1 MPITKN
7 LANNDRE
14 WKALL
19 RGDDRNVVRTMS
31 EWKKLLTSRESP
43 LAGVNEK
50 VVSAF
55 SKNLKFKNGGLAHAD
70 YSMIVGVVPFSQF
83 RRIWENFGMS
93 LKLFTDHEGYSCL
106 TQGTCQKMA
115 DYICLSN
122 C

>member
-19 RGDDRNVVRTMS
+19 RGDDPNVVRTMS
-31 EWKKLLTSRESP
+31 EWKKLLASRESP
-43 LAGVNEK
+43 LAGVDEK

-70 YSMIVGVVPFSQF
+70 KDGVQGDRST
-83 RRIWENFGMS
+83 
-93 LKLFTDHEGYSCL
+93 LKKARE
-106 TQGTCQKMA
+106 
-115 DYICLSN
+115 
-122 C
+122 